1 MAAAFVRAFD
11 SGARRVVIF
20 GSDSPTLPAAQAQKA
35 FALLADCDL
44 VLGPTEDGGYYL
56 IGCRRFDRR
65 LFGRVTWSSPLTFE
79 QTRATALRLGFAV
92 RTLESWFDLDEWKDV
107 ERLLAAARQGHS
119 LPAHLAAFLK
129 QLGRE
134 KGEVDSPR

>member
-1 MAAAFVRAFD
+1 MASAFVRAFD

-20 GSDSPTLPAAQAQKA
+20 GSDSPTLPAAQAQRA
-35 FALLADCDL
+35 FGLLADCDM

-65 LFGRVTWSSPLTFE
+65 LFDRVKWSSPLTFE
-79 QTRATALRLGFAV
+79 QTRANALRLGFAV

-107 ERLLAAARQGHS
+107 ERLLAAARQGNS
-119 LPAHLAAFLK
+119 LPPHVAAFLE
-129 QLGRE
+129 QLRNK
-134 KGEVDSPR
+134 KGEVPSPR